1 MSPGVKLVAERDFTI
16 RIRGDDTVNDALAV
30 LLVAEVS
37 RSMLGVML
45 AVLFTVPDD
54 AVGLTLPVIE

>member
-1 MSPGVKLVAERDFTI
+1 MNETVAE
-16 RIRGDDTVNDALAV
+16 

-37 RSMLGVML
+37 RSRLGVML